1 MPRKSKQLIAEL
13 EQKAQTL
20 QDAQFQLK
28 TVESQLV
35 IAEEEEKN
43 LLQQATDEVNAV
55 MTKYEGMMC
64 GIVLSKEMILKLL
77 EISIESKE
85 DVSLPFMVYYLEK

>member
-55 MTKYEGMMC
+55 MAKYEGMMC